1 MKKRVLRM
9 REKILLFCF
18 IIALSA
24 LVMQTVLYGRTSSM
38 LIYREAKEEHLRIL
52 ENMQDDILNYMKSV
66 ENNLLEIYNQKEFVD
81 DLRRDMDVETLSYN
95 YSVKE
100 KRQQLQLS

>member
-9 REKILLFCF
+9 REKILLFCL

-24 LVMQTVLYGRTSSM
+24 LVMQTVLYGRTSST

-100 KRQQLQLS
+100 KRQQPQLS